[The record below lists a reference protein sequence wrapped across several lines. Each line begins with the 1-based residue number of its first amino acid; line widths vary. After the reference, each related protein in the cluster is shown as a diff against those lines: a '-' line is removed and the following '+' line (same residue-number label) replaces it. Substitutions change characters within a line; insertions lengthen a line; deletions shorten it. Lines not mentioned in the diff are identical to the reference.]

1 MKPSQHCSLLL
12 GLGMMIA
19 LASQARAEA
28 IYELNTSSFTL
39 GVAEFAGWRLEF
51 SDLDDDATVSLNE
64 VTFFS
69 GIAFTQSGVTNL
81 FDTLT
86 GVPSLAGIADGSGNA
101 WSFSRTSGTLDLGI
115 TIYTPAYTLSE
126 IADTHGVATPAT
138 LALLLAG
145 LCGVR
150 LTRSAPARR

>member
-1 MKPSQHCSLLL
+1 MKPSQRGGLLL
-12 GLGMMIA
+12 ALGILIV
-19 LASQARAEA
+19 LAPQARAGA
-28 IYELNTSSFTL
+28 FYELNVSPFTL
-39 GVAEFAGWRLEF
+39 GESEYLGWRLEF

-86 GVPSLAGIADGSGNA
+86 GVPSLAGIADGSGSA

-115 TIYTPAYTLSE
+115 TIYTPTYMVSE